1 MNRKC
6 CFALGLLVVAL
17 AGLAILAGLQAQDR
31 DLKKASDAKSET
43 PAKSEAAATPA
54 KPKPLTESVK
64 KGLAYLVSQQQE
76 NGGWGQGGGWRMNLK
91 ENGGR
96 VEGKDLADPP
106 DVASTCIAALAL
118 LRAGNTPKD
127 GPYAQNVNRA
137 AEFICAHVEKSDKK
151 SLYVTDVR
159 DTQVQTKIGPYIDT
173 FLSSLVMA
181 ELKGK
186 MQDDKSEQRLVA
198 ALNKVIGKMEDNQLA
213 DGSFPGNNG
222 WASILS
228 QGVASK
234 GLNRAAQAGAVV
246 KGEVLDRDNKQSAEG
261 LDKQTGKFGAAGSG
275 AVTSGRGVG
284 GIAGRG
290 SSAPTTPPP
299 PSDAGV
305 GLYNSSARA
314 GGLQETVNTLK
325 GGEKK
330 ARETL
335 ESSTASKD
343 EKDKAKSHLERL
355 AMAEVSQKAAVRG
368 IVLQLE
374 DKQFVAGFGS
384 NGGEEFLSFMNIS
397 ETLLA
402 KGGAD
407 WEKWD
412 KTVAESINRVQDKDG
427 GWSGNHCITGRTFC
441 TAGALLVLL
450 ADRAPVPTVA
460 KMQGKK

>member
-6 CFALGLLVVAL
+6 RFALGLLVVAL
-17 AGLAILAGLQAQDR
+17 AGLATLAGLQAQDR
-31 DLKKASDAKSET
+31 ELKKASDAKSET
-43 PAKSEAAATPA
+43 PAKSEAAATPV
-54 KPKPLTESVK
+54 KPKPLTESVR
-64 KGLAYLVSQQQE
+64 KGLAFLVGQQHE

-96 VEGKDLADPP
+96 VEGKDVADPP
-106 DVASTCIAALAL
+106 DVANTCIATLAL

-127 GPYAQNVNRA
+127 RA
-137 AEFICAHVEKSDKK
+137 AEFICTHVEKSDKK

-186 MQDDKSEQRLVA
+186 MQDDKAEQRLVA

-261 LDKQTGKFGAAGSG
+261 LDKKTGKFGSPDAG
-275 AVTSGRGVG
+275 AVASGRGVG

-290 SSAPTTPPP
+290 SSAPTTAPR

-335 ESSTASKD
+335 ESTTASKV
-343 EKDKAKSHLERL
+343 EKDKATSHLERL
-355 AMAEVSQKAAVRG
+355 AMAEESQKAAVRG

-412 KTVAESINRVQDKDG
+412 KTVTESINRVQDKDG